1 MYFHRSCTLGRQRMV
16 RLRWPHIAVLAAAV
30 LAALALAG
38 GLMAA
43 PASAAASG
51 TWTLTGSMNA
61 LRFDNDDTATV
72 LPDGEVL
79 VAGGDSTGISAEL
92 YNPATGTW
100 TLTGSMN
107 TPRYSGTATL
117 LPDGDVLVAGGGEG
131 TTGTAELYNPAT
143 GTWALTGNLH
153 TNREDQTATLL
164 NNGEVLIAGGFS
176 ENAPFT
182 ELSSAELYNPATGT
196 WTLTGSM
203 STAVYGATATLLENG
218 EVLVAGGLTT
228 TGSAVATAELY
239 NPATGKWTPTGS
251 MNAAREGGN
260 ATLLPNGDV
269 LATSGFGLGTEN
281 GGPFAE
287 LYSPATGK
295 WSIATNGLSTLYA
308 CSAVLV
314 CFGSSATLL
323 GDGDVLVAGGEDG
336 EYSNPHSTTE
346 AVLYNPAA
354 NSWTTTGSMNVSR
367 LFQTASLLQNGQVLV
382 AGGETFADHKST
394 GLVSAE
400 LYTP

>member
-1 MYFHRSCTLGRQRMV
+1 MHLQHSALLGRI
-16 RLRWPHIAVLAAAV
+16 RWPHITV

-38 GLMAA
+38 GLMAT

-51 TWTLTGSMNA
+51 TWTLTASMNA
-61 LRFDNDDTATV
+61 LRVDDTATV

-79 VAGGDSTGISAEL
+79 VAGGDSTGTSAEL

-100 TLTGSMN
+100 TLTGSLI
-107 TPRYSGTATL
+107 TPTYSATATL
-117 LPDGDVLVAGGGEG
+117 LTDGDVLVAGGGG
-131 TTGTAELYNPAT
+131 TTTDTAELYNPAT

-164 NNGEVLIAGGFS
+164 NNGEVLVAGGFS

-196 WTLTGSM
+196 WTPTGSL
-203 STAVYGATATLLENG
+203 STAVFDATATLLENG
-218 EVLVAGGLTT
+218 KVLVAGGVTT
-228 TGSAVATAELY
+228 TGSAVTAAELY

-251 MNAAREGGN
+251 MNAARAGGN

-269 LATSGFGLGTEN
+269 LATSGFGIGTEN

-287 LYSPATGK
+287 LYTPATGQ
-295 WSIATNGLSTLYA
+295 WSPAINGLPSLYG
-308 CSAVLV
+308 CSGVLA

-323 GDGDVLVAGGEDG
+323 GDGDVLVAGGDAG
-336 EYSNPHSTTE
+336 LASNSHSSSE
-346 AVLYNPAA
+346 AVLYNPTA
-354 NSWTTTGSMNVSR
+354 NSWTTTGSLNVSR

-382 AGGETFADHKST
+382 AGGESFAKHAPT
-394 GLVSAE
+394 GVVSAE